1 MKILFSILIITIAL
15 SGCRSTKPSVIEVP
29 IQYKEKIVERLIPVK
44 INGDSLKLR
53 AFFECDSLNQVV
65 LRKSS
70 EQKSKGVESDLSF
83 DKGQLNYDA
92 KTVHD
97 TIYLPSK
104 EITITKEVPIRVEI
118 PVITNELNKWQS
130 FQIIAFRIL
139 ITLVLLVVA
148 YKMFWAKVKL
158 LIGLK

>member
-1 MKILFSILIITIAL
+1 MKHLLSVLIIAIIF

-29 IQYKEKIVERLIPVK
+29 IQYKEKIVERLVPIK
-44 INGDSLKLR
+44 INGDSLKMR
-53 AFFECDSLNQVV
+53 AFFECDSINQVV
-65 LRKSS
+65 MKKSS
-70 EQKSKGVESDLSF
+70 EQKSKGVESNLLF

-97 TIYLPSK
+97 TIYIPGK
-104 EITITKEVPIRVEI
+104 EITITRDVPIRVEV
-118 PVITNELNKWQS
+118 PVITNELTKWQS

-139 ITLVLLVVA
+139 IVLAFLIVA

-158 LIGLK
+158 LIK

>member
-1 MKILFSILIITIAL
+1 MKSIYLLLIIVFL
-15 SGCRSTKPSVIEVP
+15 FVSCRSTKPSVIEVP

-65 LRKSS
+65 LKKSS
-70 EQKSKGVESDLSF
+70 EQKSKGVESGLSF
-83 DKGQLNYDA
+83 DKGQLSYDA

-104 EITITKEVPIRVEI
+104 EITITRDVPIRVEI
-118 PVITNELNKWQS
+118 PVITNELNKWQG
-130 FQIIAFRIL
+130 FQIIGFRIL
-139 ITLVLLVVA
+139 ASILILLIA
-148 YKMFWAKVKL
+148 YKMFWAKFKL
-158 LIGLK
+158 LIKL

>member
-1 MKILFSILIITIAL
+1 MSKLLSVLIIAIILT
-15 SGCRSTKPSVIEVP
+15 GCRSTKPSVIEVP

-65 LRKSS
+65 LKKSS

-92 KTVHD
+92 ETVHD
-97 TIYLPSK
+97 TIYIPGK
-104 EITITKEVPIRVEI
+104 EITITRDVPIRVEI
-118 PVITNELNKWQS
+118 PVITNELTKWQS

-139 ITLVLLVVA
+139 ITLVLLIIA
-148 YKMFWAKVKL
+148 YKMFWAKIKL
-158 LIGLK
+158 LIK